1 MFKDGMCQER
11 NEGRVM
17 RCPKCGAELEA
28 GSIYCTACLQEL
40 QIVPDYDPLEEL
52 VIGQEPEKSEQ
63 ETKEQLHKE
72 SETTQVQEPK
82 KTLWQSKLFWQL
94 LFLISGVLIC
104 FGAFMISYHSMGRKN
119 DYSYQLKKG
128 RQLMEEE
135 QYEEALPY
143 LKQAQSLQG
152 DMEGAD
158 TAPLRLLAEAY
169 AKVDAKELAVDCMK
183 DAIYMEEAARGA
195 NYELEELYLEL
206 MDILNLT
213 KQTNLIEEVIE
224 TCAYEEIKEKLLPY
238 RIEKP
243 TCDMPE
249 GNYNYYVML
258 ELSAEYGS
266 IYYTLDGTEPTKDST
281 RYEKPIELTEG
292 ENLLSAVAI
301 NKKGMVS
308 EPLVQIY
315 RLEFKYDPNMD
326 EED

>member
-1 MFKDGMCQER
+1 
-11 NEGRVM
+11 M

-52 VIGQEPEKSEQ
+52 VIGQEPEKSEEQ
-63 ETKEQLHKE
+63 TKEQLHKE
-72 SETTQVQEPK
+72 PETTQTREAK
-82 KTLWQSKLFWQL
+82 KTFLRSKLFWQL
-94 LFLISGVLIC
+94 FLLSLAILIC

-119 DYSYQLKKG
+119 DYSYQLRKG
-128 RQLMEEE
+128 KQLMEEE

-143 LKQAQSLQG
+143 LKQAHNLQRNT
-152 DMEGAD
+152 EGAD
-158 TAPLRLLAEAY
+158 TEPLRLMAKAY
-169 AKVDAKELAVDCMK
+169 AEVDAKELAVDCMK
-183 DAIYMEEAARGA
+183 DAIYMEEAARED
-195 NYELEELYLEL
+195 NYELEEIYLEL
-206 MDILNLT
+206 MDILNQT
-213 KQTNLIEEVIE
+213 KQTNLIEEFIE
-224 TCAYEEIKEKLLPY
+224 SCTYEKIKETLLPY

-243 TCDMPE
+243 SCDIPE

-292 ENLLSAVAI
+292 ENLLNAVAI

>member
-1 MFKDGMCQER
+1 
-11 NEGRVM
+11 M

-28 GSIYCTACLQEL
+28 GSIYCNSCLQEL

-52 VIGQEPEKSEQ
+52 VIGQEKEDPGEEL
-63 ETKEQLHKE
+63 KEQLHKE
-72 SETTQVQEPK
+72 SDTAETPK
-82 KTLWQSKLFWQL
+82 KTLWRSKLFWQL
-94 LFLISGVLIC
+94 SFLFLAVLVC
-104 FGAFMISYHSMGRKN
+104 FGAFMLSYQAMGRQN
-119 DYSYQLKKG
+119 NYAYQLKKG
-128 RQLMEEE
+128 MELIESE

-143 LKQAQSLQG
+143 LKQAQNLQK

-158 TAPLRLLAEAY
+158 TTPLRSLAKAY
-169 AKVDAKELAVDCMK
+169 AQVDAKELAVECMK
-183 DAIYMEEAARGA
+183 SAILMEESARGG
-195 NYELEELYLEL
+195 NYELEEIYLET
-206 MDILNLT
+206 MDILN
-213 KQTNLIEEVIE
+213 QTGQTELVDEIIES
-224 TCAYEEIKEKLLPY
+224 CNYEEIREKLLPY

-281 RYEKPIELTEG
+281 HYEKPIELTEG

>member
-1 MFKDGMCQER
+1 
-11 NEGRVM
+11 M
-17 RCPKCGAELEA
+17 RCPNCGAELEA

-52 VIGQEPEKSEQ
+52 VIGQETEKSKEK
-63 ETKEQLHKE
+63 TKEQPDKE
-72 SETTQVQEPK
+72 PEAIETREPK
-82 KTLWQSKLFWQL
+82 KTFLRSKLFWQL
-94 LFLISGVLIC
+94 SLLSLAILVC

-119 DYSYQLKKG
+119 DYSYQLRKG
-128 RQLMEEE
+128 KQLMEEE

-143 LKQAQSLQG
+143 LKQAHSLQRNT
-152 DMEGAD
+152 EGAD
-158 TAPLRLLAEAY
+158 TQPLRLMAKVYAE
-169 AKVDAKELAVDCMK
+169 VDAKELAVDCMK
-183 DAIYMEEAARGA
+183 DAIYMEEAARED
-195 NYELEELYLEL
+195 NYDLEEIYLEL
-206 MDILNLT
+206 MDILNQT

-224 TCAYEEIKEKLLPY
+224 ACTYEKIKEALLPY

-243 TCDMPE
+243 SCDIPE
-249 GNYNYYVML
+249 GSYNYYVML
-258 ELSAEYGS
+258 ELSAKYGS

-292 ENLLSAVAI
+292 ENLLTAVAI

>member
-1 MFKDGMCQER
+1 
-11 NEGRVM
+11 
-17 RCPKCGAELEA
+17 
-28 GSIYCTACLQEL
+28 
-40 QIVPDYDPLEEL
+40 
-52 VIGQEPEKSEQ
+52 
-63 ETKEQLHKE
+63 
-72 SETTQVQEPK
+72 
-82 KTLWQSKLFWQL
+82 
-94 LFLISGVLIC
+94 
-104 FGAFMISYHSMGRKN
+104 MISYHSMGRKN

>member
-1 MFKDGMCQER
+1 
-11 NEGRVM
+11 M

-28 GSIYCTACLQEL
+28 GSIYCNSCLQEL

-52 VIGQEPEKSEQ
+52 VIGQEPEEP
-63 ETKEQLHKE
+63 EEEIKEQLHKE
-72 SETTQVQEPK
+72 TDKAEMPR
-82 KTLWQSKLFWQL
+82 KTLWKSKLFWQL
-94 LFLISGVLIC
+94 SLLLLGVLVC
-104 FGAFMISYHSMGRKN
+104 FGAFMLSYRAMGRQN

-128 RQLMEEE
+128 TELMESE

-143 LKQAQSLQG
+143 LKQAQNLQK
-152 DMEGAD
+152 DTEGSD
-158 TAPLRLLAEAY
+158 TAPLRLLANAY
-169 AKVDAKELAVDCMK
+169 AQVDAKELAVECMK
-183 DAIYMEEAARGA
+183 NAILIEESAREN
-195 NYELEELYLEL
+195 NYELEELYLEM
-206 MDILNLT
+206 MDILNQT
-213 KQTNLIEEVIE
+213 KQTNLVEEIIE
-224 TCAYEEIKEKLLPY
+224 TCDYEEIKEKLLPY

-258 ELSAEYGS
+258 ELDAKYGS
-266 IYYTLDGTEPTKDST
+266 IYYTLDGTEPTKEST

-292 ENLLSAVAI
+292 ENLLTAVAI